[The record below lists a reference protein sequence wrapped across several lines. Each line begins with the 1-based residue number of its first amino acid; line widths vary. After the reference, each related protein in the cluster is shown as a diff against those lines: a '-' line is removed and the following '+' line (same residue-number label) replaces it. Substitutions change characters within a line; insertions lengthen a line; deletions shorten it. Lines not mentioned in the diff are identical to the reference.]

1 MGSGYPL
8 DMIPLPRLTPDLASL
23 STALDDAAPDARV
36 NWSRGLSGGQLWA
49 LWELAE
55 ANPAPLS
62 VSDLVPSDDVVV
74 RHVGKNSLPVFCN
87 FEKHLIQRLDGTV
100 QRVQG
105 FNHNA
110 GWLMRLTG
118 PGHFTVTQESEEV
131 VLFDYTVLAKSVPDG
146 FPPLGPNEGGL
157 RGPVF
162 GGMHD
167 RVRRVSTHVTIGRAW
182 KHGKATQNTFLLVRQ
197 DEND

>member
-1 MGSGYPL
+1 MHSGYRLP
-8 DMIPLPRLTPDLASL
+8 MIPLPRLTPDLASL
-23 STALDDAAPDARV
+23 STALDAAAPAARV
-36 NWSRGLSGGQLWA
+36 NWSRGLSGSQLMA

-55 ANPAPLS
+55 ASPAPLS
-62 VSDLVPSDDVVV
+62 VSDLVPGDDVIV

-87 FEKHLIQRLDGTV
+87 FEKHLVRRQDGDIE
-100 QRVQG
+100 RVQG
-105 FNHNA
+105 FNDNA
-110 GWLMRLTG
+110 AWLMRLTG

-131 VLFDYTVLAKSVPDG
+131 VLFDYTVLAGSVPEG

-167 RVRRVSTHVTIGRAW
+167 RVRRVSAHVTIGRAW

-197 DEND
+197 DEDG